1 MSISFDPAPSVE
13 EFGELRRDVRAH
25 MDSNLGSD
33 FSNAKRAHSWLGFDA
48 AFSRSLGKRGW
59 VGMTLPKKY
68 GGHERTA
75 MERYVVMEEL
85 LAAGAPVFAHWVAD
99 RQSAP
104 LLLHYGTEEQRL
116 EILPRI
122 AAGECCFCIGMS
134 EPNSGSDLAAA
145 QTRATRKDEGYCVNG
160 TKLWTTNAHKA
171 HYMTLLARTDK
182 SDERHGGMS
191 QFLVDMR
198 TPGIEV
204 RPIIDLAGEH
214 EFNEVRFDDVL
225 LPPTALLG
233 NEGDGWKQVMGE
245 LAFERS
251 GPERFLSSFALL
263 NELVRVLSDAPDRQ
277 ARQAIGRL
285 LGHLMVLRHMSQSV
299 AGMLQRGENPTL
311 QATIVKDLGTIIEQ
325 EIPEIARTL
334 VKVEGSLE
342 SADTFAAT
350 FARTLL
356 AAPSFSLRGG
366 TREIL
371 RGIIA
376 RGLGLR

>member
-1 MSISFDPAPSVE
+1 MSISFDPAPSLK
-13 EFGELRRDVRAH
+13 EFGELRRQVRAH
-25 MDSNLGSD
+25 IDSALGSD
-33 FSNAKRAHSWLGFDA
+33 FSRPQRASSRISADPE
-48 AFSRSLGKRGW
+48 FSRSLGKRGW
-59 VGMTLPKKY
+59 LGMTLPKKY
-68 GGHERTA
+68 GGQERTA
-75 MERYVVMEEL
+75 LERYVVAEEL
-85 LAAGAPVFAHWVAD
+85 LAAGAPVGAHWVAD

-104 LLLHYGTEEQRL
+104 LLLYYGTEEQRL
-116 EILPRI
+116 EILPKI
-122 AAGECCFCIGMS
+122 AVGECYFCIGMS
-134 EPNSGSDLAAA
+134 EPNSGSDLAAV
-145 QTRATRKDEGYCVNG
+145 QTRATRTDDGYVVHG
-160 TKLWTTNAHKA
+160 TKLWTTNAHNA

-198 TPGIEV
+198 TQGIEV
-204 RPIIDLAGEH
+204 RPIIDLVGEH
-214 EFNEVRFDDVL
+214 DFNEVRFENVL

-263 NELVRVLSDAPDRQ
+263 NELVLVLSDAPDRQ

-285 LGHLMVLRHMSQSV
+285 LAHLMVLRHMSQSV
-299 AGMLQRGENPTL
+299 AGMLQRGESPTL
-311 QATIVKDLGTIIEQ
+311 QATIVKDLGAILEQ

-334 VKVEGSLE
+334 VKVEGSL
-342 SADTFAAT
+342 SATDSFAAT